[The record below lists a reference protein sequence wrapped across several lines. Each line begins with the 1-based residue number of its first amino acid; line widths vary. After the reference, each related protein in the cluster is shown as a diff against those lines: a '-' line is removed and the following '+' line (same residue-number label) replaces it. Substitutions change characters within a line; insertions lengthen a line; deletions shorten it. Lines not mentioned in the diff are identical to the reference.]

1 MKASRRIKVSKNGRM
16 FASRVVR
23 HGKIQNAFAEQ
34 IGRPVG
40 GCVAAK
46 VRKDM
51 SGHEIHMIAKECAK
65 GYKGYEM
72 AGGFKHAKDK
82 SRRG

>member
-23 HGKIQNAFAEQ
+23 HGKVQRAFAEQ

-40 GCVAAK
+40 GCVAGK
-46 VRKDM
+46 VHRGM
-51 SGHEIHMIAKECAK
+51 SGHEIHMIAKECARSVK
-65 GYKGYEM
+65 GTKLH
-72 AGGFKHAKDK
+72 F
-82 SRRG
+82 